1 MAAKLVMGNWKMN
14 GSLASNRKLVKA
26 MLEDRRI
33 NRGGVALASP
43 HVYLLQLADLLQM
56 SPMAL
61 AAQDVSQFGR
71 DGAYTGEISASM
83 LSDVGCRYAL
93 VGHSER
99 RQYLSEDNRVLGMKL
114 ANLTEARITPVLC
127 VGETLEQ
134 RESGNHLGVIR
145 RQLEIIGSYSANQ
158 VVIAYEPVWAI
169 GTGRVAT
176 LEQIREMHDCIKET
190 GLQRQ
195 KGSANM
201 RVLYGGSVKADN
213 AEAILSIDSVDG
225 ALVGGASLD
234 VDSFGM
240 ICLAADKLV

>member
-1 MAAKLVMGNWKMN
+1 MSAKLVVGNWKMN

-26 MLEDRRI
+26 MLEDARI
-33 NRGGVALASP
+33 NRPGVALASP

-56 SPMAL
+56 SPVDL

-71 DGAYTGEISASM
+71 DGAFTGEVSASM
-83 LSDVGCRYAL
+83 LANVGCRYTL

-99 RQYLSEDNRVLGMKL
+99 RQYLREDSEVLARKL
-114 ANLTEARITPVLC
+114 VNALEAHLTPIFC
-127 VGETLEQ
+127 VGETLAQ
-134 RESGNHLGVIR
+134 RESGAHLDVIR
-145 RQLEIIGSYSANQ
+145 AQLEIAMQFAARQLI
-158 VVIAYEPVWAI
+158 VAYEPVWAI
-169 GTGRVAT
+169 GTGRVAS
-176 LEQIREMHDCIKET
+176 LEQIREMHDCIKDA

-195 KGSANM
+195 NGSDSM

-213 AEAILSIDSVDG
+213 AEAILSILSVDG

-240 ICLAADKLV
+240 ICQAAN